1 MTVTTPKN
9 HPRALPVVG
18 TAIAIALVLAV
29 GNRLAASS
37 GQAKPQLAASQS
49 TVGMAAEKAATPA
62 PKERV
67 RYQATIDNWRRF
79 RELNNPN

>member
-1 MTVTTPKN
+1 MTVTPQN
-9 HPRALPVVG
+9 HPRALPVIG
-18 TAIAIALVLAV
+18 TAIAIVVGVLLV
-29 GNRLAASS
+29 NRLSASS
-37 GQAKPQLAASQS
+37 GEARPQLAAAQV
-49 TVGMAAEKAATPA
+49 TVGVATDKAATPA

>member
-1 MTVTTPKN
+1 MTVTPQN
-9 HPRALPVVG
+9 HPRALPVIG
-18 TAIAIALVLAV
+18 TAIAIALVFAL

-37 GQAKPQLAASQS
+37 GEARPQLAASQA
-49 TVGMAAEKAATPA
+49 TVGVAAEKAATPA
-62 PKERV
+62 PRV

>member
-1 MTVTTPKN
+1 MPVTPQN
-9 HPRALPVVG
+9 RPRPLPVIG
-18 TAIAIALVLAV
+18 TAVAIVLAFLLA
-29 GNRLAASS
+29 NRLTASS
-37 GQAKPQLAASQS
+37 GEARPQLAASQA

-79 RELNNPN
+79 RELSKTN

>member
-1 MTVTTPKN
+1 MTVTPQN
-9 HPRALPVVG
+9 HPRALPVIG
-18 TAIAIALVLAV
+18 TAIAIVLVVALA
-29 GNRLAASS
+29 NRLSASS
-37 GQAKPQLAASQS
+37 SQARPQLAASQA

-79 RELNNPN
+79 RELSNPN

>member
-1 MTVTTPKN
+1 MTVTPQN
-9 HPRALPVVG
+9 HPKALPVIG
-18 TAIAIALVLAV
+18 TAIAIVVGVLLV
-29 GNRLAASS
+29 NRLSASS
-37 GQAKPQLAASQS
+37 SEARPQLAASQV
-49 TVGMAAEKAATPA
+49 TVGVAADKTATPA

>member
-1 MTVTTPKN
+1 MTVTPQN
-9 HPRALPVVG
+9 HPKALPVIG
-18 TAIAIALVLAV
+18 TAIAIVVGVLLV
-29 GNRLAASS
+29 NRLSATSS
-37 GQAKPQLAASQS
+37 EARPQLAASQV

-62 PKERV
+62 PRV

>member
-1 MTVTTPKN
+1 MPVTPQN
-9 HPRALPVVG
+9 RPRPLPVIG
-18 TAIAIALVLAV
+18 TAIAIVLAFLLA
-29 GNRLAASS
+29 NRLTASS
-37 GQAKPQLAASQS
+37 GEARPQLAASQA

-79 RELNNPN
+79 RELSKTN